1 MSVGGSGSAVLAQD
15 NKFGPCRLD
24 QATNRG
30 VGAQR
35 RSGRGA
41 EGAHHR
47 EFPFAAG
54 ANTKPSQEDLE
65 RWREMLDRAFTRH
78 EMRKQVHLIVSEG
91 RDGEWFR
98 PTLTAWVCARTSR
111 WGVAHFRMR
120 AG

>member
-1 MSVGGSGSAVLAQD
+1 MALA
-15 NKFGPCRLD
+15 GMPPAGL
-24 QATNRG
+24 
-30 VGAQR
+30 
-35 RSGRGA
+35 RSGAKDA
-41 EGAHHR
+41 ENKALIIGSFHSQ
-47 EFPFAAG
+47 PG